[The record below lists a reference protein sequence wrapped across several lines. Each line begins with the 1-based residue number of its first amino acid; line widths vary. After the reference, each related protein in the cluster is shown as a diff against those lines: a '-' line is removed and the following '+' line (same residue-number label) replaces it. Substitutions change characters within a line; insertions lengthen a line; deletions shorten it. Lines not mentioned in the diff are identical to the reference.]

1 MGMYED
7 EFYEIYDTIERHG
20 LRKEYDTQMTKMQS
34 QDKHKYKEMKARMRY
49 ACDKV
54 INKSKKNKLCKTKK

>member
-7 EFYEIYDTIERHG
+7 EFYEIYDKIERYG
-20 LRKEYDTQMTKMQS
+20 LRKEYDMQMTKMQS
-34 QDKHKYKEMKARMRY
+34 QDKHKYKEMKDRMRY

-54 INKSKKNKLCKTKK
+54 ISNLKNKTI

>member
-7 EFYEIYDTIERHG
+7 EFHEIYDTIERNG
-20 LRKEYDTQMTKMQS
+20 LRKEYDTQMQKMNTQG
-34 QDKHKYKEMKARMRY
+34 KHKHKEIKDQMRY

-54 INKSKKNKLCKTKK
+54 VNKLKEDKKL

>member
-1 MGMYED
+1 MGHYED
-7 EFYEIYDTIERHG
+7 DFYEIYNIIERHG

-34 QDKHKYKEMKARMRY
+34 QDKHKYKEMKDRMRY

-54 INKSKKNKLCKTKK
+54 VKLNKSKL